1 MTIDVPFAWHCLV
14 ENVNGRSVLGQAG
27 VRDPDG
33 PCEAFTATAYDG
45 SGKCMSDGHYLCV
58 ECSELSPDAP
68 RFFQYGVSGRLDR
81 IRLLRVS
88 KRVAEP

>member
-1 MTIDVPFAWHCLV
+1 MTIDVPFTWYCLM
-14 ENVNGRSVLGQAG
+14 ENVNGRFVLGQAG
-27 VRDPDG
+27 VRDPDS
-33 PCEAFTATAYDG
+33 PCESFTATAYDG
-45 SGKCMSDGHYLCV
+45 SGKCTSDGHYLCV

-68 RFFQYGVSGRLDR
+68 RFLQYGVSGRLDR